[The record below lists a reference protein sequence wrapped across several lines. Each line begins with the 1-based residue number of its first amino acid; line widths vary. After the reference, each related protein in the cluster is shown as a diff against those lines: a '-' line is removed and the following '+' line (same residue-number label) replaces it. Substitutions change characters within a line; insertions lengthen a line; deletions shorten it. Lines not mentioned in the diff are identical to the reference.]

1 MTSGTIFDI
10 KRFAIQFLT
19 SGTIFDIKRFAIH
32 DGPGVRTTVFFKG
45 CPLGCLVCHNP
56 EGQSRDK
63 DVLLKSD
70 RCTLCGDC
78 LEICKLHAISPNS
91 EAVQIDRAVCDLC
104 GTCAERC
111 LPGAIE
117 LAGRDVTV
125 DEVLEEVERDTV
137 YYDES
142 GGGVTF
148 SGGEPLFQPEFLTAL
163 LRECRRRE
171 IATVVDTSG
180 YGPDGVLSA
189 ICDMVGLFLYDLK
202 LMDSRRHEAF
212 TGVANESILKN
223 LRWLSGQGARVMIR
237 FPLLPGVN
245 DDEPNIGAMGKFVS
259 SLPTAH
265 TIDILPYHRIGID
278 KYTRLGRTYRLPEV
292 AAPTEGGLAAAVSA
306 LESVGLDVTV
316 KGEAYV
322 TEQ

>member
-1 MTSGTIFDI
+1 
-10 KRFAIQFLT
+10 LT

-56 EGQSRDK
+56 EGQSRDE
-63 DVLLKSD
+63 DVLVRPD

-91 EAVQIDRAVCDLC
+91 DAVRIDRTVCDLC
-104 GTCAERC
+104 GACAEEC

-117 LAGRDVTV
+117 LAGREVTV
-125 DEVLEEVERDTV
+125 EEVIEEIERDTV

-163 LRECRRRE
+163 LSECRRRE
-171 IATVVDTSG
+171 ITTVVDTSG
-180 YGPDGVLSA
+180 YGPAETVATISG
-189 ICDMVGLFLYDLK
+189 MVDLFLYDLK
-202 LMDSRRHEAF
+202 LMDGERHQAF
-212 TGVANESILKN
+212 TGVDNGPILEN
-223 LRWLSGQGARVMIR
+223 LRWLAGEGAPVTIR
-237 FPLLPGVN
+237 IPLLPAVN
-245 DDEPNIGAMGKFVS
+245 DDEPNIHAMGSFVA
-259 SLPTAH
+259 SLPIEYP
-265 TIDILPYHRIGID
+265 IDILPYHRIGID

-292 AAPTEGGLAAAVSA
+292 EAPTEQEIAAVVDSF
-306 LESVGLDVTV
+306 ESFGLNVTV

-322 TEQ
+322 TER